1 MYSIQESEKETGA
14 IIKLQK
20 CLIIFFQKK
29 IVFTFGKK
37 KKTRKTQK
45 KICNIWVGIKNEQ
58 WFRRIEARRAQEQTS
73 VASLPP
79 PSL

>member
-29 IVFTFGKK
+29 LYLHSERR
-37 KKTRKTQK
+37 RKQERFRK
-45 KICNIWVGIKNEQ
+45 RYVNIWVGIKNEQ
-58 WFRRIEARRAQEQTS
+58 WSRSNESRRAPEHTS
-73 VASLPP
+73 AASSPNW
-79 PSL
+79 